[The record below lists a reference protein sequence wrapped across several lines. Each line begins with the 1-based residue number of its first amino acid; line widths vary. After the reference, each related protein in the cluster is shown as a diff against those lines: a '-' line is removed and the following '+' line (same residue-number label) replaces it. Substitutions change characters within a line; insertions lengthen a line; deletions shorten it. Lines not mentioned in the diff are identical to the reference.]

1 MDGFTLKRVVLD
13 STFIVSE
20 VESLGFYFF
29 MLSRYSCS
37 YVYCILAPHENYIT
51 ILCVLFVC
59 KVSSDVNFGGDYV
72 RRIVNIKVYSLALKF
87 AAHMDNHV
95 GTNKPSAGN
104 FTGKK

>member
-72 RRIVNIKVYSLALKF
+72 RRIVNIKVKLF
-87 AAHMDNHV
+87 
-95 GTNKPSAGN
+95 TSAVKSINYQTTFEVTIHGHI
-104 FTGKK
+104 GH